1 MGQQK
6 GEGGFGLGSGRL
18 TEMAHPEGK
27 GQELALPSRPTGRTH
42 QTSLDVGPV
51 TTLCCGEPGA
61 VGWGGCRTVLQA
73 EGFMNS
79 KWEGSGASLQE
90 GAGGA

>member
-1 MGQQK
+1 
-6 GEGGFGLGSGRL
+6 
-18 TEMAHPEGK
+18 MAHPEGK

-51 TTLCCGEPGA
+51 TTLRGGEPGA
-61 VGWGGCRTVLQA
+61 VRWGGCSTVLQA

-79 KWEGSGASLQE
+79 KWEGLEPASRRSGWSLEWE
-90 GAGGA
+90 GPCAAAPLHPSRSQA